1 MTKIESKYMIPFEY
15 FGHSV
20 RSGTIIQVEG
30 TKQTFCQFFSLA
42 QFVKEFHW

>member
-1 MTKIESKYMIPFEY
+1 MSKIHNKYVIPFEY
-15 FGHSV
+15 FGYSV
-20 RSGTIIQVEG
+20 SGTIIQVEG